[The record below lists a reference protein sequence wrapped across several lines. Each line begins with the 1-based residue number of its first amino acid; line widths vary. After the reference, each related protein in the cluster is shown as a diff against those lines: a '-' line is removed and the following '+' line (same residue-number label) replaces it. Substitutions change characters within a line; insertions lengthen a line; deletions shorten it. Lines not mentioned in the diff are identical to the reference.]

1 MNLKKAVKNQSG
13 DPFRLNLENYWL
25 LIVVALLLNSC
36 GSTKESTYFYETPNI
51 KFINNFENL
60 EPVIRSNDLLSISVS
75 SVNPEA
81 TEIFNVSNV
90 SPVRS
95 STVSGTTAQVSGYL
109 VDQDGFIRFPVLGKI
124 QAAGK
129 SKKELREEITK
140 ELIDRKLLLDPIVDI
155 RYLNF
160 KVSVLGEVK
169 NPSVL
174 TIPDEKISLL
184 EALGLA
190 GDITIYGRK
199 DNVVII
205 REEEYGVKKLTRLDL
220 TSKEIFDSP
229 YYYLKSNDI
238 VYVEANK
245 KKVASTSMTPQWFAV
260 ILSGLSLMVISI
272 STFVK

>member
-1 MNLKKAVKNQSG
+1 MNLKLHFKN
-13 DPFRLNLENYWL
+13 RLSRS
-25 LIVVALLLNSC
+25 LIPILDRLVMLIIGSLILNSC
-36 GSTKESTYFYETPNI
+36 GNMKDATYFSGTQDT
-51 KFINNFENL
+51 KFMNEYKNW
-60 EPVIRSNDLLSISVS
+60 EPVIKPNDLLSIMVS

-81 TEIFNVSNV
+81 AEIFNVSNTNT
-90 SPVRS
+90 SQS

-109 VDQDGFIRFPVLGKI
+109 VDQDGFIRFPILGAIK
-124 QAAGK
+124 ASGK
-129 SKKELREEITK
+129 TKKQIR
-140 ELIDRKLLLDPIVDI
+140 ELITAELENRELLLEPIVDI

-174 TIPDEKISLL
+174 TIPDEKVSIL

-190 GDITIYGRK
+190 GDITVYGERN
-199 DNVVII
+199 NVVVIS
-205 REEEYGVKKLTRLDL
+205 EEEFGVKKFSRVDL
-220 TSKEIFDSP
+220 TSNEIFNSP
-229 YYYLKSNDI
+229 NYYLKPNDI

-272 STFVK
+272 STFVN

>member
-1 MNLKKAVKNQSG
+1 M
-13 DPFRLNLENYWL
+13 
-25 LIVVALLLNSC
+25 LIIGSFILNSC
-36 GSTKESTYFYETPNI
+36 GNMKDATYFSGTQDT
-51 KFINNFENL
+51 KFMNEYKNW
-60 EPVIRSNDLLSISVS
+60 EPVIKPNDLLSIMVS

-81 TEIFNVSNV
+81 AEIFNVSNTNT
-90 SPVRS
+90 SQS

-109 VDQDGFIRFPVLGKI
+109 VDQDGFIRFPILGAIK
-124 QAAGK
+124 ASGK
-129 SKKELREEITK
+129 TKKQIR
-140 ELIDRKLLLDPIVDI
+140 ELITAELENRELLLEPIVDI

-174 TIPDEKISLL
+174 TIPDEKVSIL

-190 GDITIYGRK
+190 GDITVYGERN
-199 DNVVII
+199 NVVVIS
-205 REEEYGVKKLTRLDL
+205 EEEFGVKKFSRVDL
-220 TSKEIFDSP
+220 TSNEIFNSP
-229 YYYLKSNDI
+229 NYYLKPNDI

-272 STFVK
+272 STFVN

>member
-1 MNLKKAVKNQSG
+1 MNLKKFVKNQFG
-13 DPFRLNLENYWL
+13 NPFRSNLENYWL
-25 LIVVALLLNSC
+25 LGAVAILLNSC
-36 GSTKESTYFYETPNI
+36 GSTKETTYFYETPNI